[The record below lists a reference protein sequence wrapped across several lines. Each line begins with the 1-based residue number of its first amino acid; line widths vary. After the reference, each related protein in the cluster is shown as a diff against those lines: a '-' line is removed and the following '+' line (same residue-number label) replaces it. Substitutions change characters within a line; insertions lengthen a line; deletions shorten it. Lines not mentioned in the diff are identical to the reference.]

1 MEATI
6 IIPAYNEAERIA
18 RTLQDLIQ
26 HFGQRV
32 HFLVVVNGSTDATA
46 AVVADL
52 VRQHHDVLTSVVIPE
67 KIGKGGAVHEGFRR
81 VRSPWVGYA
90 DADGAT
96 PPEDLDRLL
105 AGLNDAD
112 GVIGSRYVAGA
123 NVQRTVIRQL
133 VGGAFR
139 LAVRSL
145 VGLPFAD
152 TQCGYKVFR
161 TEWIRR
167 VLPQLVVHDM
177 AFDVELLAFLTRL
190 GARIREVPVH
200 WTEVPGARAG
210 WQQHLVATGLAMFRT
225 LWHIRRRLGHIS
237 PTSTH
242 P

>member
-1 MEATI
+1 MEATV
-6 IIPAYNEAERIA
+6 IIPAYNEAARIA
-18 RTLQDLIQ
+18 RTLKDLIQ

-46 AVVADL
+46 AVVAEL
-52 VRQHHDVLTSVVIPE
+52 VKQHPSVLSSVVIRE

-81 VRSPWVGYA
+81 VSSPWVGYA

-105 AGLNDAD
+105 MGLTEAD

-123 NVQRTVIRQL
+123 SVQRTPTRRF

-139 LAVRSL
+139 LAVRSI

-152 TQCGYKVFR
+152 TQCGYKAFR
-161 TEWIRR
+161 TDWIRR
-167 VLPQLVVHDM
+167 VLPRLVVRDM
-177 AFDVELLAFLTRL
+177 TFDVELLAFLSLL
-190 GARIREVPVH
+190 GARIREVPVR
-200 WTEVPGARAG
+200 WTEVPGPRAG
-210 WQQHLVATGLAMFRT
+210 WQQHLMATGLSMLRT
-225 LWHIRRRLGHIS
+225 LWHIRRRLQQFT
-237 PTSTH
+237 PTSSN